1 MSDNTYDNF
10 AMANAAAA
18 DIPIVHI
25 ASGLQKIED
34 PRVRLFA
41 LALFFH
47 ITCTQQ
53 NLNPQ
58 KLLTMIDVSVKNAYE
73 QDTAEMRGMINFIRA
88 EMDAA

>member
-41 LALFFH
+41 LALFF
-47 ITCTQQ
+47 
-53 NLNPQ
+53 LNPQ
-58 KLLTMIDVSVKNAYE
+58 KLLTMIDVSVKNAYK
-73 QDTAEMRGMINFIRA
+73 QDTAEMRGMIDFIRA
-88 EMDAA
+88 EMGAA